1 MITHDKPNTTY
12 RLLGETIYKL
22 ANMGATDKELKVLF
36 IKGAKAT
43 IFDIAKIEARH
54 THYKEQE

>member
-22 ANMGATDKELKVLF
+22 ANMGATDKELKILF
-36 IKGAKAT
+36 IKGERAT
-43 IFDIAKIEARH
+43 LFDIAKIEAKH
-54 THYKEQE
+54 THWKDE